1 MPVPSSPVPRSSA
14 LLSAD
19 PCISAGPTVTP
30 PALLPTGYRISS
42 NAEIRHQALPTGCRG
57 AANPPNPDF
66 HSEWPLCPLPALVLP
81 SLHTSACAVPP
92 APLGPSPG
100 KTLGCLLP
108 AHLACQPAPRWA
120 GLKGQ
125 ILRRPRPTSPRL
137 NPFPL
142 QAPAPPLQVLT
153 LQLSA

>member
-1 MPVPSSPVPRSSA
+1 MPVPSSPVPRSSV

-19 PCISAGPTVTP
+19 PCISAGPPVTP
-30 PALLPTGYRISS
+30 PSLLPTGYRISS
-42 NAEIRHQALPTGCRG
+42 NAEIRHHALPTGCQG

-66 HSEWPLCPLPALVLP
+66 HSERPLCPLPTLVLT
-81 SLHTSACAVPP
+81 SLRTSACAVPP
-92 APLGPSPG
+92 ARLARPLRRLWDACCPHIS
-100 KTLGCLLP
+100 
-108 AHLACQPAPRWA
+108 ACQPAPHWA

-125 ILRRPRPTSPRL
+125 ILRRPRLTSPRL